1 MNRVVLIRLD
11 NGTTICHDT
20 KPLGYMPS
28 DYSRIFESEKD
39 YMKYEMKE
47 ARLKEIEDQCVK
59 YNEMLA
65 KFHEDYPG
73 CEIEVMEMLRRAKQ
87 RGCSE
92 TTRKT
97 D

>member
-11 NGTTICHDT
+11 NGTTIYQGT
-20 KPLGYMPS
+20 EPLGYMPFDHS
-28 DYSRIFESEKD
+28 QIFESEKD
-39 YMKYEMKE
+39 CMKYEMKKT
-47 ARLKEIEDQCVK
+47 RLKEIEDQCIK

-73 CEIEVMEMLRRAKQ
+73 CELDILDMLRRAKR